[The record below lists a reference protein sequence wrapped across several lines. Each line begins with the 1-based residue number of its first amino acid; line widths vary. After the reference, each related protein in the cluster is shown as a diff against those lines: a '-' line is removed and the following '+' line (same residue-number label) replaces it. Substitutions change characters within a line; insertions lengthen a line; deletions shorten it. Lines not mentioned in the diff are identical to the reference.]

1 MADELIKE
9 KKERRFTLSYNAPV
23 TLTFALISLVVLGLG
38 KITGD
43 HSTHLLFSVYRS
55 KISFFGVLRLFG
67 HVLGHANIQHYTGN
81 MMLILLLGPVLEKR
95 YGGKNLI
102 EAICITAVISGLVSV
117 IFFPNA
123 ALLGASGIV
132 FMMIVLVSA
141 GDLRHGVIPITLILV
156 LLMYLGTE
164 IWTMITVK
172 DNISQLTHIVGGVC
186 GAAFG
191 VILMNEKKT
200 EE

>member
-1 MADELIKE
+1 
-9 KKERRFTLSYNAPV
+9 
-23 TLTFALISLVVLGLG
+23 
-38 KITGD
+38 
-43 HSTHLLFSVYRS
+43 
-55 KISFFGVLRLFG
+55 
-67 HVLGHANIQHYTGN
+67 VLGHANIQHYTGN
-81 MMLILLLGPVLEKR
+81 MM
-95 YGGKNLI
+95 
-102 EAICITAVISGLVSV
+102 
-117 IFFPNA
+117 
-123 ALLGASGIV
+123 
-132 FMMIVLVSA
+132 
-141 GDLRHGVIPITLILV
+141 LILV